1 MVELLEKEGRLWEE
15 DVEPDMM
22 KEISIAADSDFAD
35 LGGSNV
41 GDDEGEGE
49 QEPPE
54 TLDSETEPGP
64 SPDGTNQVESLE
76 EVVETGEEDFEMV
89 DDDDDE

>member
-41 GDDEGEGE
+41 GDGEDEAE
-49 QEPPE
+49 QEPLE
-54 TLDSETEPGP
+54 GLDSETEPRLP
-64 SPDGTNQVESLE
+64 SDGTNQVESLE
-76 EVVETGEEDFEMV
+76 EVVETGEDDFEMV